1 MLVLNNTLEEKMNII
16 ESLNWRYATKK
27 FDSNRKL
34 TENQINTLKTAFNLT
49 ASSYGLQP
57 IKLVVISNQDIKNS
71 LLESSMNQQQV
82 IQCSHLLIICI
93 ESNINKS
100 YIESYFKRVIDI
112 RKTDPLV
119 LESFKESIIN
129 EFNDMS
135 NTSII
140 NWSINQAYLALGNLM
155 TVCSVE
161 GIDSCPMEGFLP
173 EKYDEILDLKSK
185 NLKSVLVMP
194 VGYRSVN
201 DQFSSF
207 KKVRKD
213 INDNTIEIK

>member
-1 MLVLNNTLEEKMNII
+1 MNII
-16 ESLNWRYATKK
+16 DSLNWRYATKK
-27 FDSNRKL
+27 FDSKRKL
-34 TENQINTLKTAFNLT
+34 SKSQINLLKKAFNLT

-57 IKLVVISNQDIKNS
+57 VKLIVISNQKIKNS
-71 LLESSMNQQQV
+71 LLKSSMNQLQV

-112 RKTDPLV
+112 RKTNPIV

>member
-1 MLVLNNTLEEKMNII
+1 MNII
-16 ESLNWRYATKK
+16 DSLNWRYATKK
-27 FDSNRKL
+27 FDSTRKL
-34 TENQINTLKTAFNLT
+34 SKSQINLLKKAFNLT

-57 IKLVVISNQDIKNS
+57 VKLIVISNQKIKNS

-112 RKTDPLV
+112 RKTDPIV

-185 NLKSVLVMP
+185 NLKSILVMP

>member
-1 MLVLNNTLEEKMNII
+1 MNII
-16 ESLNWRYATKK
+16 DSLNWRYATKK

-34 TENQINTLKTAFNLT
+34 SKNQVNTLKNAFNLT

-57 IKLVVISNQDIKNS
+57 IKLIVISNQEIKNN
-71 LLESSMNQQQV
+71 LLESSLNQQQV
-82 IQCSHLLIICI
+82 IQCSHLLVICVETDI
-93 ESNINKS
+93 DES
-100 YIESYFKRVIDI
+100 YIELYFKRVVDI
-112 RKTDPLV
+112 RKTSPKV
-119 LESFKESIIN
+119 LESFKNSIIN

-161 GIDSCPMEGFLP
+161 EIDSCPMEGFLP
-173 EKYDEILDLKSK
+173 EKYDEILDLKTK

-194 VGYRSVN
+194 VGYRSVD

-207 KKVRKD
+207 KKVRKN
-213 INDNTIEIK
+213 INDNTIELK

>member
-1 MLVLNNTLEEKMNII
+1 MNII

-34 TENQINTLKTAFNLT
+34 SKNQVNILKNAFNLT

-57 IKLVVISNQDIKNS
+57 IKLIVISNPEIKNT
-71 LLESSMNQQQV
+71 LLDSSFNQKQV
-82 IQCSHLLIICI
+82 IQCSHLLVICI
-93 ESNINKS
+93 ETDIDES
-100 YIESYFKRVIDI
+100 YIELYFKRVVDI
-112 RKTDPLV
+112 RKTSAKV
-119 LESFKESIIN
+119 LESFKKSIIN

-140 NWSINQAYLALGNLM
+140 NWSKNQAYLALGNLM
-155 TVCSVE
+155 TVCAVE
-161 GIDSCPMEGFLP
+161 GIDSCPMEGFVP
-173 EKYDEILDLKSK
+173 EKYNEILDLKSK

-194 VGYRSVN
+194 VGYRSVD

-213 INDNTIEIK
+213 INDNTIELK

>member
-1 MLVLNNTLEEKMNII
+1 MNII

-27 FDSNRKL
+27 FDSNKKL
-34 TENQINTLKTAFNLT
+34 SKNQVNILKNAFNLT

-57 IKLVVISNQDIKNS
+57 IKLIVISNQEIKNN
-71 LLESSMNQQQV
+71 LLESSFNQKQV
-82 IQCSHLLIICI
+82 IQCSHLFVICI
-93 ESNINKS
+93 ETDIDES
-100 YIESYFKRVIDI
+100 YIELYFKRVVDI
-112 RKTDPLV
+112 RKTSAKV
-119 LESFKESIIN
+119 LESFKNSIIN

-140 NWSINQAYLALGNLM
+140 NWSKNQAYLALGNLM
-155 TVCSVE
+155 TVCAVE
-161 GIDSCPMEGFLP
+161 GIDSCPMEGFVP
-173 EKYDEILDLKSK
+173 EKYNEILDLKSK

-194 VGYRSVN
+194 VGFRSVD

-213 INDNTIEIK
+213 INDNTIELK

>member
-1 MLVLNNTLEEKMNII
+1 MNII

-27 FDSNRKL
+27 FDSNKKL
-34 TENQINTLKTAFNLT
+34 SKNQVNILKNAFNLT

-57 IKLVVISNQDIKNS
+57 IKLIVISNQEIKNN
-71 LLESSMNQQQV
+71 LLEFSFNQKQV
-82 IQCSHLLIICI
+82 IQCSHLFVICI
-93 ESNINKS
+93 ETDIDES
-100 YIESYFKRVIDI
+100 YIELYFKRVVDI
-112 RKTDPLV
+112 RKTSAKV
-119 LESFKESIIN
+119 LESFKNSIIN

-140 NWSINQAYLALGNLM
+140 NWSKNQAYLALGNLM
-155 TVCSVE
+155 TVCAVE
-161 GIDSCPMEGFLP
+161 GIDSCPMEGFMP
-173 EKYDEILDLKSK
+173 EKYNEILDLKSK

-194 VGYRSVN
+194 VGYRSVD

-213 INDNTIEIK
+213 INDNTIELK

>member
-1 MLVLNNTLEEKMNII
+1 MNII

-34 TENQINTLKTAFNLT
+34 SKNQVNTLKNAFNLT

-57 IKLVVISNQDIKNS
+57 IKLIVISNQEIKNN
-71 LLESSMNQQQV
+71 LLESSLNQQQV
-82 IQCSHLLIICI
+82 IQCSHLLVICVETDI
-93 ESNINKS
+93 DES
-100 YIESYFKRVIDI
+100 YIELYFKRVVDI
-112 RKTDPLV
+112 RKTSPKV
-119 LESFKESIIN
+119 LESFKNSIIN

-161 GIDSCPMEGFLP
+161 EIDSCPMEGFLP
-173 EKYDEILDLKSK
+173 EKYDEILDLKTK

-194 VGYRSVN
+194 VGYRSVD

-207 KKVRKD
+207 KKVRKN
-213 INDNTIEIK
+213 INDNTIELK

>member
-1 MLVLNNTLEEKMNII
+1 MNII

-34 TENQINTLKTAFNLT
+34 SKNQVNTLKNAFNLT

-57 IKLVVISNQDIKNS
+57 IKLIVISNQEIKNN
-71 LLESSMNQQQV
+71 LLESSLNQQQV
-82 IQCSHLLIICI
+82 IQCSHLLVISVETDID
-93 ESNINKS
+93 ES
-100 YIESYFKRVIDI
+100 YIELYFKRVVDI
-112 RKTDPLV
+112 RKTPPKV
-119 LESFKESIIN
+119 LESFKNSIIN

-161 GIDSCPMEGFLP
+161 EIDSCPMEGFLP
-173 EKYDEILDLKSK
+173 EKYDEILDLKTK

-194 VGYRSVN
+194 VGYRSVD

-213 INDNTIEIK
+213 INDNTIELK

>member
-1 MLVLNNTLEEKMNII
+1 MNII

-34 TENQINTLKTAFNLT
+34 SKNQVNTLKNAFNLT

-57 IKLVVISNQDIKNS
+57 IKLIVISNKEIKNN
-71 LLESSMNQQQV
+71 LLESSLNQQQV
-82 IQCSHLLIICI
+82 IQCSHLLVICVETDI
-93 ESNINKS
+93 DES
-100 YIESYFKRVIDI
+100 YIELYFKRVVDI
-112 RKTDPLV
+112 RKTSPKV
-119 LESFKESIIN
+119 LESFKNSIIN

-135 NTSII
+135 NASII

-161 GIDSCPMEGFLP
+161 EIDSCPMEGFLP
-173 EKYDEILDLKSK
+173 EKYDEILDLKTK

-194 VGYRSVN
+194 VGYRSVD

-213 INDNTIEIK
+213 INDNTIELK

>member
-1 MLVLNNTLEEKMNII
+1 MNII

-27 FDSNRKL
+27 FDSNKKL
-34 TENQINTLKTAFNLT
+34 SKNQVNILKNAFNLT

-57 IKLVVISNQDIKNS
+57 IKLIVISNQEIKNS
-71 LLESSMNQQQV
+71 LLEFSFNQKQV
-82 IQCSHLLIICI
+82 IQCSHLFVICI
-93 ESNINKS
+93 ETDIDES
-100 YIESYFKRVIDI
+100 YIELYFKRVVDI
-112 RKTDPLV
+112 RKTSAKV
-119 LESFKESIIN
+119 LESFKNSIIN

-140 NWSINQAYLALGNLM
+140 NWSKNQAYLALGNLM
-155 TVCSVE
+155 TVCAVE
-161 GIDSCPMEGFLP
+161 GIDSCPMEGFMP
-173 EKYDEILDLKSK
+173 EKYNEILDLKSK

-194 VGYRSVN
+194 VGYRSVD

-213 INDNTIEIK
+213 INDNTIELK

>member
-1 MLVLNNTLEEKMNII
+1 MNII
-16 ESLNWRYATKK
+16 DSLNWRYATKK
-27 FDSNRKL
+27 FDSTRKL
-34 TENQINTLKTAFNLT
+34 SKSQINLLKKAFNLT

-57 IKLVVISNQDIKNS
+57 VKLIVISNQKIKNS

-112 RKTDPLV
+112 RKTDPIV

-194 VGYRSVN
+194 VGYRSVS

>member
-1 MLVLNNTLEEKMNII
+1 MNII
-16 ESLNWRYATKK
+16 DSLNWRYATKK
-27 FDSNRKL
+27 FDSTRKL
-34 TENQINTLKTAFNLT
+34 SKSQINLLKKAFNLT

-57 IKLVVISNQDIKNS
+57 VKLIVISNQKIKNS
-71 LLESSMNQQQV
+71 LLESSMNQLQV

>member
-1 MLVLNNTLEEKMNII
+1 MNII
-16 ESLNWRYATKK
+16 DSLNWRYATKK
-27 FDSNRKL
+27 FDSKRKL
-34 TENQINTLKTAFNLT
+34 SKNQINLLKTAFNLT
-49 ASSYGLQP
+49 ATSYGLQP
-57 IKLVVISNQDIKNS
+57 IKLVVISNQEIKNS

-82 IQCSHLLIICI
+82 VQCSHLLIICI

-100 YIESYFKRVIDI
+100 YIESYFKRVVDI
-112 RKTDPLV
+112 RKTDPAV
-119 LESFKESIIN
+119 LESFKKSIIN

-140 NWSINQAYLALGNLM
+140 NWSKNQAYLALGNLM

-173 EKYDEILDLKSK
+173 EKYDEILNLKSK

-194 VGYRSVN
+194 VGYRSVD

-213 INDNTIEIK
+213 INDNTIEFK

>member
-1 MLVLNNTLEEKMNII
+1 MNII

-34 TENQINTLKTAFNLT
+34 SKNQVNILKNAFNLT

-57 IKLVVISNQDIKNS
+57 IKLIVISNQEIKNT
-71 LLESSMNQQQV
+71 LLDSSFNQKQV
-82 IQCSHLLIICI
+82 IQCSHLLVICI
-93 ESNINKS
+93 ETDIDES
-100 YIESYFKRVIDI
+100 YIELYFKRVVDI
-112 RKTDPLV
+112 RKTSAKV
-119 LESFKESIIN
+119 LESFKNSIIN

-140 NWSINQAYLALGNLM
+140 NWSKNQAYLALGNLM
-155 TVCSVE
+155 TVCAVE
-161 GIDSCPMEGFLP
+161 GIDSCPMEGFVP
-173 EKYDEILDLKSK
+173 EKYNEILDLKSK

-194 VGYRSVN
+194 VGYRSVD

-213 INDNTIEIK
+213 INDNTIELK

>member
-1 MLVLNNTLEEKMNII
+1 MNII
-16 ESLNWRYATKK
+16 DSLNWRYATKK
-27 FDSNRKL
+27 FDSTRKL
-34 TENQINTLKTAFNLT
+34 SKSQINLLKKAFNLT

-57 IKLVVISNQDIKNS
+57 VKLIVISNQKIKNI
-71 LLESSMNQQQV
+71 LLKSSMNQLQV

-185 NLKSVLVMP
+185 NLKSVPVMP

>member
-1 MLVLNNTLEEKMNII
+1 MNII

-100 YIESYFKRVIDI
+100 YIESYFKRVVDI
-112 RKTDPLV
+112 RKTDPAV
-119 LESFKESIIN
+119 LESFKKSIIN

-140 NWSINQAYLALGNLM
+140 NWSKNQAYLAL
-155 TVCSVE
+155 VIFC
-161 GIDSCPMEGFLP
+161 
-173 EKYDEILDLKSK
+173 
-185 NLKSVLVMP
+185 
-194 VGYRSVN
+194 
-201 DQFSSF
+201 
-207 KKVRKD
+207 
-213 INDNTIEIK
+213 

>member
-1 MLVLNNTLEEKMNII
+1 MNII
-16 ESLNWRYATKK
+16 DSLNWRYATKK
-27 FDSNRKL
+27 FDSTRKL
-34 TENQINTLKTAFNLT
+34 SKSQINLLKKAFNLT

-57 IKLVVISNQDIKNS
+57 VKLIVISNQKIKNI
-71 LLESSMNQQQV
+71 LLKSSMNQLQV

-173 EKYDEILDLKSK
+173 EIYDEILDLKSK

>member
-1 MLVLNNTLEEKMNII
+1 MNII

-27 FDSNRKL
+27 FDSNKKL
-34 TENQINTLKTAFNLT
+34 SKNQVNILKNAFNLT

-57 IKLVVISNQDIKNS
+57 IKLIVISNQEIKNN
-71 LLESSMNQQQV
+71 LLESSFNQKQV
-82 IQCSHLLIICI
+82 IQCSHLFVICI
-93 ESNINKS
+93 ETDIDES
-100 YIESYFKRVIDI
+100 YIELYFKRVIDI
-112 RKTDPLV
+112 RKTSAKV
-119 LESFKESIIN
+119 LESFKNSIIN

-140 NWSINQAYLALGNLM
+140 NWSKNQAYLALGNLM
-155 TVCSVE
+155 TVCAVE
-161 GIDSCPMEGFLP
+161 GIDSCPMEGFVP
-173 EKYDEILDLKSK
+173 EKYNEILDLKSK

-194 VGYRSVN
+194 VGYRSVD

-213 INDNTIEIK
+213 INDNTIELK

>member
-1 MLVLNNTLEEKMNII
+1 MNII

-27 FDSNRKL
+27 FDSNKKL
-34 TENQINTLKTAFNLT
+34 SKNQVNILKNAFNLT

-57 IKLVVISNQDIKNS
+57 IKLIVISNQEIKNN
-71 LLESSMNQQQV
+71 LLESSFNQKQV
-82 IQCSHLLIICI
+82 IQCSHLFVICI
-93 ESNINKS
+93 ETDIDES
-100 YIESYFKRVIDI
+100 YIELYFKRVVDI
-112 RKTDPLV
+112 RKTSAKV
-119 LESFKESIIN
+119 LESFKKSIIN

-140 NWSINQAYLALGNLM
+140 NWSKNQAYLALGNLM
-155 TVCSVE
+155 TVCAVE
-161 GIDSCPMEGFLP
+161 GIDSCPMEGFMP
-173 EKYDEILDLKSK
+173 EKYNEILDLKSK

-194 VGYRSVN
+194 VGYRSVD

-213 INDNTIEIK
+213 INDNTLELK

>member
-1 MLVLNNTLEEKMNII
+1 MNII
-16 ESLNWRYATKK
+16 DSLNWRYATKK
-27 FDSNRKL
+27 FDSTRKL
-34 TENQINTLKTAFNLT
+34 SKSQINLLKKAFNLT

-57 IKLVVISNQDIKNS
+57 VKLIVISNQKIKNS

-112 RKTDPLV
+112 RKTDPIV

-185 NLKSVLVMP
+185 NLKSVLAMP

>member
-1 MLVLNNTLEEKMNII
+1 MNII

-27 FDSNRKL
+27 FDSNKKL
-34 TENQINTLKTAFNLT
+34 SKNQVNILKNAFNLT

-57 IKLVVISNQDIKNS
+57 IKLIVISNQEIKNN
-71 LLESSMNQQQV
+71 LLESSFNQKQV
-82 IQCSHLLIICI
+82 IQCSHLFVICI
-93 ESNINKS
+93 ETDIDES
-100 YIESYFKRVIDI
+100 YIELYFKRVVDI
-112 RKTDPLV
+112 RKTSAKV
-119 LESFKESIIN
+119 LESFKKSIIN

-140 NWSINQAYLALGNLM
+140 NWSKNQAYLALGNLM
-155 TVCSVE
+155 TVCAVE
-161 GIDSCPMEGFLP
+161 GIDSCPMEGFVP
-173 EKYDEILDLKSK
+173 EKYNEILDLKSK

-194 VGYRSVN
+194 VGYRSVD

-213 INDNTIEIK
+213 INDNTIELK

>member
-1 MLVLNNTLEEKMNII
+1 MNII
-16 ESLNWRYATKK
+16 DSLNWRYATKK
-27 FDSNRKL
+27 FDSTRKL
-34 TENQINTLKTAFNLT
+34 SKSQINLLKKAFNLT

-57 IKLVVISNQDIKNS
+57 VKLIVISNQKIKNS
-71 LLESSMNQQQV
+71 LLKSSMNQLQV

-112 RKTDPLV
+112 RKTNPIV

>member
-1 MLVLNNTLEEKMNII
+1 MNII

-34 TENQINTLKTAFNLT
+34 SKNQVNTLKNAFNLT

-57 IKLVVISNQDIKNS
+57 IKLIVISNQEIKNN

-82 IQCSHLLIICI
+82 IQCSHLLVICVETDI
-93 ESNINKS
+93 DES
-100 YIESYFKRVIDI
+100 YIELYFKRVVDI
-112 RKTDPLV
+112 RKTSPKV
-119 LESFKESIIN
+119 LESFKNSIIN

-161 GIDSCPMEGFLP
+161 EIDSCPMEGFLP
-173 EKYDEILDLKSK
+173 EKYDEILDLKTK

-194 VGYRSVN
+194 VGYRSVD

-213 INDNTIEIK
+213 INDNTIELK

>member
-1 MLVLNNTLEEKMNII
+1 MNII

-34 TENQINTLKTAFNLT
+34 SKNQVNILKNAFNLT

-57 IKLVVISNQDIKNS
+57 IKLIVISNQEIKNT
-71 LLESSMNQQQV
+71 LLDSSFNQKQV
-82 IQCSHLLIICI
+82 VQCSHLLVICI
-93 ESNINKS
+93 ETDIDES
-100 YIESYFKRVIDI
+100 YIELYFKRVVDI
-112 RKTDPLV
+112 RKTSAKV
-119 LESFKESIIN
+119 LESFKKSIIN

-140 NWSINQAYLALGNLM
+140 NWSKNQAYLALGNLM
-155 TVCSVE
+155 TVCAVE
-161 GIDSCPMEGFLP
+161 GIDSCPMEGFVP
-173 EKYDEILDLKSK
+173 EKYNEILDLKSK

-194 VGYRSVN
+194 VGYRSVD

-213 INDNTIEIK
+213 INDNTIELK

>member
-1 MLVLNNTLEEKMNII
+1 MNII

-27 FDSNRKL
+27 FDLSRKL
-34 TENQINTLKTAFNLT
+34 SNNQINTLKNAFNLT

-57 IKLVVISNQDIKNS
+57 IKLIVISNQDLKNS

-82 IQCSHLLIICI
+82 IQCSHLLVICI
-93 ESNINKS
+93 ENNINRS
-100 YIESYFKRVIDI
+100 YIETYFKRIIDI
-112 RKTDPLV
+112 RKTPAEI
-119 LESFKESIIN
+119 LESFKKSIID

-135 NTSII
+135 NTSIT

-161 GIDSCPMEGFLP
+161 GIDSCPMEGFIP

-194 VGYRSVN
+194 VGYRSVD

-213 INDNTIEIK
+213 IDDNTIELN

>member
-1 MLVLNNTLEEKMNII
+1 MNII

-34 TENQINTLKTAFNLT
+34 SKNQVNTLKNAFNLT

-57 IKLVVISNQDIKNS
+57 IKLIVISNQEIKNT
-71 LLESSMNQQQV
+71 LLDSSFNQKQV
-82 IQCSHLLIICI
+82 IQCSHLLVICI
-93 ESNINKS
+93 ETDIDES
-100 YIESYFKRVIDI
+100 YIELYFKRVVDI
-112 RKTDPLV
+112 RKTSAKV
-119 LESFKESIIN
+119 LESFKKSIIN

-140 NWSINQAYLALGNLM
+140 NWSKNQAYLALGNLM
-155 TVCSVE
+155 TVCAVE
-161 GIDSCPMEGFLP
+161 GIDSCPMEGFVP
-173 EKYDEILDLKSK
+173 EKYNEILDLKSK

-194 VGYRSVN
+194 VGYRSVD

-213 INDNTIEIK
+213 INDNTIELK